1 MHTNTQ
7 RYITVAFTCKN
18 KHVHAKRHKH
28 SHIHIHTYP
37 STCPDLHTNQYIVY
51 TWMYTNT
58 HTHTHTCTH
67 CLMLLLLQIYTACFP
82 RKLSK
87 APESKTVPCWCPTPP
102 QDWNSL
108 SILPITVNT
117 TGAQV

>member
-1 MHTNTQ
+1 
-7 RYITVAFTCKN
+7 
-18 KHVHAKRHKH
+18 
-28 SHIHIHTYP
+28 
-37 STCPDLHTNQYIVY
+37 
-51 TWMYTNT
+51 
-58 HTHTHTCTH
+58 
-67 CLMLLLLQIYTACFP
+67 MLLLSQIYTACFP